1 MKMNG
6 TRAPRVRLVG
16 AAALVVILSW
26 AWISPPQACAQLPPL
41 PLPPLPLPPLPGGL
55 VVTITDP
62 ASDSKVSGPITV
74 RASLSPAGILVAG
87 VQFKLDGVNLG
98 AEDFR
103 PPYSVSWDTTT
114 TGNGFHTLT
123 AVARD
128 ALGLQFTSDPV
139 TVAVSNESSPPPPTV
154 TRVEETDPSI
164 TYTGDWRPADP
175 RPWSGGTAVVAET
188 AGAQATFAFT
198 GTSVNWI
205 GFRGPQT
212 GIARVFLDGV
222 VVADVDTYS
231 PTEEVQA
238 VVFVATSLADTSHT
252 LTIVM
257 TGEQNANSIAAYI
270 VVDAFDITP

>member
-1 MKMNG
+1 MNG

-62 ASDSKVSGPITV
+62 ASDSKVSGPITY
-74 RASLSPAGILVAG
+74 P
-87 VQFKLDGVNLG
+87 
-98 AEDFR
+98 
-103 PPYSVSWDTTT
+103 
-114 TGNGFHTLT
+114 
-123 AVARD
+123 
-128 ALGLQFTSDPV
+128 
-139 TVAVSNESSPPPPTV
+139 
-154 TRVEETDPSI
+154 
-164 TYTGDWRPADP
+164 GDWRPADP
-175 RPWSGGTAVVAET
+175 RAWSGGTAVVAET

-238 VVFVATSLADTSHT
+238 VVFVATSLANTNHT
-252 LTIVM
+252 LTIEV
-257 TGEQNANSIAAYI
+257 TGLQNSASTAAYV
-270 VVDAFDITP
+270 VVDAFDITPC

>member
-1 MKMNG
+1 MENTMNG

-41 PLPPLPLPPLPGGL
+41 PLPPLPGGL

-62 ASDSKVSGPITV
+62 ASDSKVSDTITV

-103 PPYSVSWDTTT
+103 PPYQVSWDTTT

-139 TVAVSNESSPPPPTV
+139 TVAVSNESPPPPPTV

-175 RPWSGGTAVVAET
+175 RDWSGGTAVVAET

-212 GIARVFLDGV
+212 GIARVFL
-222 VVADVDTYS
+222 
-231 PTEEVQA
+231 
-238 VVFVATSLADTSHT
+238 
-252 LTIVM
+252 
-257 TGEQNANSIAAYI
+257 
-270 VVDAFDITP
+270 